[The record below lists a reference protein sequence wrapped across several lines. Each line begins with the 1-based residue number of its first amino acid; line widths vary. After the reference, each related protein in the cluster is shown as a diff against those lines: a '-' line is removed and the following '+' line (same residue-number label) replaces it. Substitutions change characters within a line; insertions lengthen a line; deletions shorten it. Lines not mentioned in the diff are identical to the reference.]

1 MGKVGN
7 MTGADLI
14 AQILKSEG
22 VDFMGVIPFNRLE
35 ESGAKAGIRPLIFRQ
50 ERVGV
55 NLADGYTRI
64 TNGDKTGVFA
74 MQAGPG
80 AENAFAGVATAYADS
95 VPILLLPGSNPR
107 SRHGVHPTFSPSETY
122 RTVTKWSGKVSM
134 PENIPDMMRRTFSQI
149 RLGRPG
155 PVLLE
160 IPSDI
165 LSEELPEGMRTSY
178 TNVESRK
185 SAGDPQDIKTAA
197 KMLLGASRPVI
208 QAGQGVL
215 YGKASKQLIELAE
228 LARVPVMTSMA
239 GKSAFP
245 ETHELALGPRSS
257 STTDM
262 VVHFIGKAGMIF
274 GIRTNFTRIHYGMN
288 EFDKKTLVQITNSSD
303 DINKDYSPDHAVL
316 GDVQLVL
323 GELVAD
329 VKELLGSGTRNESFK
344 FEDEIASVR
353 EDWFKEWMPHLQS
366 DETPISPYRVIWEL
380 MQNTNPAQTIV
391 THDSGS
397 PRDQI
402 MPFYNTVN
410 PNGFIAWGKSTQLGY
425 SLGLAM
431 GASMAEPKKVAVN
444 LIGDYG
450 FGMVGLDIETAVR
463 EKIPIFTII
472 LNNSAMGIY
481 RPHNFPTANELY
493 GTKYTTGDYAKIADA
508 LGSYNEMVDSPDEVG
523 AAIKRCVDTVKSGNT
538 AVLEV
543 MTKEEPAMPHRM
555 F

>member
-1 MGKVGN
+1 
-7 MTGADLI
+7 
-14 AQILKSEG
+14 
-22 VDFMGVIPFNRLE
+22 
-35 ESGAKAGIRPLIFRQ
+35 
-50 ERVGV
+50 
-55 NLADGYTRI
+55 
-64 TNGDKTGVFA
+64 

-95 VPILLLPGSNPR
+95 VPILLLPASNPR
-107 SRHGVHPTFSPSETY
+107 ARHGVHPTFSPSETY
-122 RTVTKWSGKVSM
+122 RTVTKWSGKVAM
-134 PENIPDMMRRTFSQI
+134 PESIPDMMRRTFSQL

-165 LSEELPEGMRTSY
+165 LSDEIPDGMNTSY
-178 TNVESRK
+178 TNVENRK

-197 KMLLGASRPVI
+197 KMLLGSSRPVI

-215 YGKASKQLIELAE
+215 YGKASKQLLELAE
-228 LARVPVMTSMA
+228 LTRVPVMSSMA
-239 GKSAFP
+239 GKSSFP
-245 ETHELALGPRSS
+245 ETHELALGTRSS

-262 VVHFIGKAGMIF
+262 VVHFIDKADMIF
-274 GIRTNFTRIHYGMN
+274 GVGTSFTRIHYGMN
-288 EFDKKTLVQITNSSD
+288 DFDKKTLVQITNSSD

-323 GELVAD
+323 EQLIVE
-329 VKELLGSGTRNESFK
+329 VKELLGSSSRNESFK

-353 EDWFKEWMPHLQS
+353 ESWFKEWMPHLQS

-380 MQNTNPAQTIV
+380 MQNTNPAETIV

-431 GASMAEPKKVAVN
+431 GASMAEPNKVAVN

-463 EKIPIFTII
+463 EKIPVFTII
-472 LNNSAMGIY
+472 INNSAMGIY

-493 GTKYTTGDYAKIADA
+493 GTKYTTGDYTKIADA
-508 LGSYNEMVDSPDEVG
+508 LGSYNEMVDNPDEVG
-523 AAIKRCVDTVKSGNT
+523 PAIRRCVETVKSGNT

-543 MTKEEPAMPHRM
+543 MTKEEPLMPHRM